1 MTTFPSSNGGA
12 AEADGNGSLPGA
24 GQREPAPA
32 KINLFLHVVGRRES
46 GHHIL
51 DSLVAFTD
59 LGDALAAD
67 PAGGDEP
74 DALSLTVEGPFG
86 ATLRRVAGDDN
97 LVLKAARLLRR
108 EAGLERGAKLR
119 LLKRLPIA
127 SGIGGGSADAAAALR
142 ALARLWGVGFPR
154 ERFEEIALKL
164 GADVPA
170 CFAARPVRMAGIG
183 ERLTPMQLPE
193 VGVLLANPGTPL
205 PTARV
210 FEAFA
215 KAHEESA
222 APYRRPLAMIPAFA
236 DGRVMAEWLD
246 QATDNDLTE
255 AAARLEPAVAETLI
269 ALSETPEA
277 LLVRMSGSGAT
288 CFALFANAEAAA
300 RGARWLAARRPSW
313 WVAAASLIPA
323 LDQPLPGEVEPDE
336 YE

>member
-1 MTTFPSSNGGA
+1 VSFTSSNGGA
-12 AEADGNGSLPGA
+12 AEANGDGGLPGT

-59 LGDALAAD
+59 VGDALAAD
-67 PAGGDEP
+67 PAERDDP
-74 DALSLTVEGPFG
+74 DALSLSVEGPFG
-86 ATLRRVAGDDN
+86 AALRRAAGDDN
-97 LVLKAARLLRR
+97 LVLKAARLLHK
-108 EAGLERGAKLR
+108 EAGIERGARLR
-119 LLKRLPIA
+119 LLKRLPLA
-127 SGIGGGSADAAAALR
+127 SGIGGGSADAAATLR
-142 ALARLWGVGFPR
+142 ALARLWGVGLPR
-154 ERFEEIALKL
+154 ERFDEIALQL

-170 CFAARPVRMAGIG
+170 CFASRPARMGGIG

-193 VGVLLANPGTPL
+193 VGVLLANAGTPL
-205 PTARV
+205 ATARV

-215 KAHEESA
+215 DAHQA
-222 APYRRPLAMIPAFA
+222 AGNPYRRPLAMIPAFA
-236 DGRVMAEWLD
+236 DSRVMAEWLD

-288 CFALFANAEAAA
+288 CFALFADADAAA
-300 RGARWLAARRPSW
+300 RGARWLAAKRPSW
-313 WVAAASLIPA
+313 WIAAASLIPC